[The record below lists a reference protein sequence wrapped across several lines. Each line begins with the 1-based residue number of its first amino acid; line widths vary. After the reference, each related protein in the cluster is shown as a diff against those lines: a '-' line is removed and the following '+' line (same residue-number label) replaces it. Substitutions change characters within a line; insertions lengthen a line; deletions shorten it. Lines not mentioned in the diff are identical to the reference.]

1 MNPQMYNRFVSPATV
16 TVIEVRRSEWLGPV
30 RMGGERWGTE
40 LVEGKRGGRSKKERS
55 RFSWVD
61 DVTLDLRRIWV

>member
-30 RMGGERWGTE
+30 RMGGERWVQNQWKANE
-40 LVEGKRGGRSKKERS
+40 EEEVKKK
-55 RFSWVD
+55 D
-61 DVTLDLRRIWV
+61 LDLVGWMMSLWT